1 MATTMAVDGT
11 WTIKFKT
18 PGGERQADLVFKT
31 DGETLTGTFDN
42 AELHDGRTDGKE
54 LSFKA
59 QLTAPFKVK
68 IKASATVEGD
78 AITGKAKAGIMTIAF
93 AGARKTR

>member
-1 MATTMAVDGT
+1 MAVDGA

-42 AELHDGRTDGKE
+42 AELQEGHTDGKD

-59 QLTAPFKVK
+59 QLVSPFKVK
-68 IKASATVEGD
+68 IKAAATIEGD
-78 AITGKAKAGIMTIAF
+78 TITGKAKAGIMTIAF
-93 AGARKTR
+93 AGARKTA